1 MDQKDYLLKVIDNI
15 NNYVWYK
22 LSKMNNKLYESYTV
36 NAFTNQLYAI
46 ERGWTVATRKDLR
59 DMADDMFTNNGYESF
74 KKLST
79 TLQNFSISKSKLS
92 VIIFLCVQLS
102 DMYIQVGEIFAVKY
116 IISIIILWSLYY

>member
-59 DMADDMFTNNGYESF
+59 DMAGDMFTNNG
-74 KKLST
+74 
-79 TLQNFSISKSKLS
+79 Q
-92 VIIFLCVQLS
+92 
-102 DMYIQVGEIFAVKY
+102 
-116 IISIIILWSLYY
+116 